1 MKSFYIIILF
11 AALSLSIYSQTAN
24 VTSHDFLDTSNSKKY
39 IIAVKYPQV
48 DFGPDALMGVRGIA
62 QDINNSVDTLKDN
75 LINDFRNE
83 LKNIPP
89 DAPCAKETSGLNVE
103 YTTVYNNNE
112 LFSFSFDAFS
122 SPVCSNHPYKYIT
135 TLNYSTTSVGAFALG
150 DIFQKD
156 KPYVKF
162 ISEYCIT
169 ELKKRASEE
178 KVNAAENIDEGAAP
192 VEDNFRVF
200 NVSSTALI
208 ITFNPYKVGPWI
220 WGVQTVTIPLREIK
234 SMVDPN
240 GPLSSVIK

>member
-1 MKSFYIIILF
+1 MKLLYTILF
-11 AALSLSIYSQTAN
+11 TAFSFSVYSQTAN
-24 VTSHDFLDTSNSKKY
+24 VTSHDFLDTSDSKKY

-48 DFGPDALMGVRGIA
+48 NFGSDALMGVRGIA

-112 LFSFSFDAFS
+112 LFSFSFEIFS

-135 TLNYSTTSVGAFALG
+135 TLNYSTTSVGAFKLG
-150 DIFQKD
+150 DIFLKD

-169 ELKKRASEE
+169 ELKKRAAEE
-178 KVNAAENIDEGAAP
+178 KVNASENIDEGAAP
-192 VEDNFRVF
+192 VEDNFRIFTV
-200 NVSSTALI
+200 NNKELTI
-208 ITFNPYKVGPWI
+208 IFNPYKVGPWI
-220 WGVQTVTIPLREIK
+220 WGVQTVSIPLGEIK
-234 SMVDPN
+234 NMFDPN